1 VKERIPKLTLWAA
14 IGTGLF
20 FLIQYFAFSWGFW
33 YGIHCVGGSHMCSTS
48 WTGSVYTP
56 GQATIVFFALFVGS
70 FNFMQLVPNIVA
82 ILDGMKAAKRLYDVI
97 DQEPT
102 IDVFSSAAPGI
113 KKEKMEGQIVFE
125 NVHFSYPKRKDIKVL
140 NGLNMIIKAGEVN
153 AFVGDSGCGKSTVIQ
168 LMQRFYD
175 PDEGRILLD
184 GVDLK

>member
-1 VKERIPKLTLWAA
+1 LDELKERVPKLALYAA

-20 FLIQYFAFSWGFW
+20 FFIQYCAFSWGF
-33 YGIHCVGGSHMCSTS
+33 YFGIHCVGGSNVCSTS

-56 GQATIVFFALFVGS
+56 GETTIVFFALFVGS

-102 IDVFSSAAPGI
+102 IDVHKLSAGA
-113 KKEKMEGQIVFE
+113 KKDKLEGSIIFE
-125 NVHFSYPKRKDIKVL
+125 NVHFAYPKRKDIPVL
-140 NGLNMIIKAGEVN
+140 SGLNMTIKAGEIN

-175 PDEGRILLD
+175 PD
-184 GVDLK
+184 